1 MYRRLHELE
10 SIVRA
15 LGKGL
20 HPVPVFFMDIPH
32 ENNGAHILT
41 VNTYPGG
48 KVLPFSSGINRFPT
62 G

>member
-1 MYRRLHELE
+1 MYRRLHQLE

-15 LGKGL
+15 LEKGV
-20 HPVPVFFMDIPH
+20 HPVQLFFTDIPH

-41 VNTYPGG
+41 VNPGE
-48 KVLPFSSGINRFPT
+48 KVLPFSSGINRFPI